1 MLGVPDLRL
10 AVDRRSG
17 PAGVLGARGRE
28 QFLAAIH
35 SPTES
40 DRPVDRGGLRVAS
53 AGSRNVRPRGALFT
67 IIFPAVPG
75 LWVIVAK
82 VQ

>member
-1 MLGVPDLRL
+1 MPLIAVPARQ
-10 AVDRRSG
+10 AYSAQE
-17 PAGVLGARGRE
+17 AGE

-53 AGSRNVRPRGALFT
+53 AGSRNVRPKGALFT